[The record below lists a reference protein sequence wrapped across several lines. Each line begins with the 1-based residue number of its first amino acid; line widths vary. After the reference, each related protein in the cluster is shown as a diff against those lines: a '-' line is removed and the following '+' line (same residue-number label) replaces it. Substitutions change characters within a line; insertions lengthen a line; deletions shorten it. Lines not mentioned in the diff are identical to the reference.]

1 MNMEERMKELLRKI
15 DSEYGFKLTED
26 ELDRIA
32 KEAKEA
38 EWLFRQLNEVDV
50 TGKTPL
56 MRQNVG
62 NDGKP
67 TI

>member
-1 MNMEERMKELLRKI
+1 MKELLRKI